1 MENPWKSPIELMQC
15 NGKSRSM
22 ISIQP
27 TKKMPQETTGIGF
40 QATSVGSTL
49 ERFTHVPTC
58 MAACSMVAIHLLLG
72 RMFGAF
78 FESRTPRTLLHAQFS
93 LGQKQLLCLEVLS
106 SHKGI
111 ASFCCPSCQRGGA
124 RRRIQRVTCGSWWH
138 HQLRS
143 RTQEL
148 SSLRS
153 FAAVFLS
160 GQLTLVYIDN
170 I

>member
-1 MENPWKSPIELMQC
+1 MENPPVRWFPFNPQKDA
-15 NGKSRSM
+15 SRNDGNRFPSHVGWLNPRK
-22 ISIQP
+22 IHPRVCQP
-27 TKKMPQETTGIGF
+27 VWLAG
-40 QATSVGSTL
+40 
-49 ERFTHVPTC
+49 
-58 MAACSMVAIHLLLG
+58 SMVAIHLLLG

-78 FESRTPRTLLHAQFS
+78 FESRTPRTLLHALFS

-124 RRRIQRVTCGSWWH
+124 RRRIQRVTRGSWWH

-143 RTQEL
+143 QSQEL